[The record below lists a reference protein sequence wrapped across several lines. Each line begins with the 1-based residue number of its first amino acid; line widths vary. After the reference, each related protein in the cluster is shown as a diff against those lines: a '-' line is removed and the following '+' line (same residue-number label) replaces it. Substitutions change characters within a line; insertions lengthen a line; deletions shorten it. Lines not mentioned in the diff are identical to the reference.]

1 MTARR
6 TEFELPSG
14 LIAALDNGV
23 SDAAETVLLVPGYTG
38 SKEDFQP
45 LLRPLANAGLRAV
58 AIDQRGQYESAWAR
72 TDAGYQVPALAAD
85 LLALADQLAQ
95 DGGRLHLL
103 GHSFGGLVARDAVL
117 RRPELFTDLVLM
129 STGPAAIGGNRRT
142 LLESGELAL
151 NEGGMQRLWD
161 HLQQHA
167 QADPRYL
174 RPAPALLAFLRERFL
189 ATDPV
194 GLRVMGTAL
203 REAADQTEQLAAV
216 GLPIQVLYG
225 EHDDAWP
232 PPVQAEMATRLGAR
246 VSVIAGA
253 AHSPAVENTTATA
266 AALLDFWLAA

>member
-23 SDAAETVLLVPGYTG
+23 PDATATVLLVPGYTG

-72 TDAGYQVPALAAD
+72 TEAGYQVPVLAAD
-85 LLALADQLAQ
+85 LLALADLLGR

-117 RRPELFTDLVLM
+117 SRPELFSDLVLM
-129 STGPAAIGGNRRT
+129 SSGPAAIDGNRRR
-142 LLESGELAL
+142 LLDSGELAL
-151 NEGGMQRLWD
+151 NEGGMQRLWE
-161 HLQQHA
+161 HLEQHS
-167 QADPRYL
+167 QADPRYV

-189 ATDPV
+189 ATDPI

-203 REAADQTEQLAAV
+203 REAADRTEQLAAV

-232 PPVQAEMATRLGAR
+232 PQVQAEMATRLRAR
-246 VSVIAGA
+246 VSVISGA
-253 AHSPAVENTTATA
+253 AHSPAVENTAATA
-266 AALLDFWLAA
+266 AALLDFWLTE